1 MLNNP
6 HLSLELHHARAAE
19 LHATAAHA
27 RQVRQARRNAPVAR
41 DDGGRTAGGWWSRH
55 RAPAVS

>member
-6 HLSLELHHARAAE
+6 HLTLDLHNARTAE
-19 LHATAAHA
+19 LHATAARA
-27 RQVRQARRNAPVAR
+27 RRVRQARRHAPVAR
-41 DDGGRTAGGWWSRH
+41 DDGGRTAEGWWARH